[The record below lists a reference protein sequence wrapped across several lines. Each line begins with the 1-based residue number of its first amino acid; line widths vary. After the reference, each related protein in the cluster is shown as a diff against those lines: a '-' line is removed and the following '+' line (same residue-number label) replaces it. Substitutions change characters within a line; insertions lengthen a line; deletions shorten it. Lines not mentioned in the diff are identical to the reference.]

1 MAKQEAFL
9 EKGPQE
15 LLTLRTLLAKE
26 DQVSFKCDRRDSAL
40 LLSEIE
46 RGARRKHSHSQDR
59 LNPLCTLSLGSW
71 YHSRECF
78 YNVCHVFIF
87 FPQFRSF

>member
-26 DQVSFKCDRRDSAL
+26 DQVSFECDRRDSAL
-40 LLSEIE
+40 LLS
-46 RGARRKHSHSQDR
+46 GD
-59 LNPLCTLSLGSW
+59 
-71 YHSRECF
+71 
-78 YNVCHVFIF
+78 
-87 FPQFRSF
+87 